1 MRTPFIMLMRLEMGN
16 VTSDFFTGMGSA
28 ATAKAR
34 RTVVNK
40 DANLNDTMIVVRV
53 GLINLSRK
61 SWLFILLKK

>member
-40 DANLNDTMIVVRV
+40 DANTMTVVRWDVVRV
-53 GLINLSRK
+53 RLD
-61 SWLFILLKK
+61 